1 MHLAHGV
8 RNTASGLRYVLYMYM
23 TALDDPTRIIAKPG
37 GWFLIP
43 EGSEYIGDVMNVAFA
58 NGWIADEPTAN
69 GQQPTAKDTRRVFIY
84 YASADTRLHVATT
97 TVDQL
102 LDYCLH
108 TPEDG
113 LTTTASV
120 ETIKALVAK
129 NKAQ

>member
-1 MHLAHGV
+1 
-8 RNTASGLRYVLYMYM
+8 
-23 TALDDPTRIIAKPG
+23 
-37 GWFLIP
+37 
-43 EGSEYIGDVMNVAFA
+43 MNVAFA
-58 NGWIADEPTAN
+58 NGWIVEETKDERQKT
-69 GQQPTAKDTRRVFIY
+69 KDESYKDERKVFIY

-97 TVDQL
+97 TVAQL
-102 LDYCLH
+102 IDYCLH

>member
-1 MHLAHGV
+1 
-8 RNTASGLRYVLYMYM
+8 
-23 TALDDPTRIIAKPG
+23 
-37 GWFLIP
+37 
-43 EGSEYIGDVMNVAFA
+43 MNVAFA
-58 NGWIADEPTAN
+58 NGWIADED
-69 GQQPTAKDTRRVFIY
+69 GKVFIY

-129 NKAQ
+129 NKNHKS